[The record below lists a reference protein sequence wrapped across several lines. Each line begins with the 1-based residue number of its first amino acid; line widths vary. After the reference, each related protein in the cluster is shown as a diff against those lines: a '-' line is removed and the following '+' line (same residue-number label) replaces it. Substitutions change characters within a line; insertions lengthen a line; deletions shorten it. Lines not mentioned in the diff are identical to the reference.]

1 MAANKR
7 NFFNNVSFSKKMTAI
22 MFVMV
27 TMTVVTAAVSI
38 LGLNRSQDITG
49 QINAAS
55 GEGFLLGEQLE
66 DILEARI
73 ALMMWRFQP
82 FAEASDAVYSNI
94 QETLDVAD
102 GMLADDDVGPETKA
116 VVSRIRQASQEFAD
130 RFRTIEEY
138 KADVDVQ
145 RVRMDELGP
154 VMADNVALIM
164 SSAYEDGD
172 PEAAVLAGELGI
184 ALNLARVS
192 GQKYFLIGQ
201 SEYYQETVERLTDT
215 QSGVARLQQALQNPQ
230 RRQQATEI
238 QDALTEYRS
247 AFDVAHEALTAQG
260 LVMNEIGGLEPP
272 QFAELEAAFDNS
284 RREQSNLLSEA
295 EMLAKKNLKLTLAI
309 VAASSVVA
317 AFFLLVLVKYTVVPL
332 VAVSDRLTR
341 LALGDVDFQ
350 TRETPGVAEISSMW
364 QALANLRATA
374 AEAFQRSQIIDQLPT
389 PVVLVDPSK
398 DFALTYRNESASE
411 ALSTSESATVVEVF
425 HLEMATA
432 QSLNDPKQ
440 LPLRVQ
446 SKLPGDVLY
455 DITFAPVRNKAGDTM
470 ALMASWQDVTNKA
483 RGIDTFQVNVKG
495 AVEQISGSFANMRDM
510 IDGVARNS
518 DSAQERLSE
527 GADAVR
533 NASLNIQTVA
543 SAAEELSGS
552 ITEIS
557 QRMASAASEADDA
570 ARTTETVAAEARDL
584 VSVSEEIGR
593 VVETINGVTSK
604 TKLLALNA
612 TIEAAGAGEAG
623 KGFAVVAAEVKK
635 LAEQT
640 TKSTA
645 EIDAQIKAVQGRIE
659 RVSRGIVNVANTVG
673 GLNDVFRSAA
683 GATEEQQAATQEI
696 AQNAHGAAERS
707 ERAAALIAELNASA
721 SEDAKATQVLSS
733 NATELAAANNNLS
746 KEADAFLAVMRG

>member
-1 MAANKR
+1 M
-7 NFFNNVSFSKKMTAI
+7 
-22 MFVMV
+22 
-27 TMTVVTAAVSI
+27 
-38 LGLNRSQDITG
+38 
-49 QINAAS
+49 
-55 GEGFLLGEQLE
+55 LGEQLE

-82 FAEASDAVYSNI
+82 SAEATDAVFSNI

-102 GMLADDDVGPETKA
+102 GMLADDDVASETKA
-116 VVSRIRQASQEFAD
+116 VVSRIRKASQEFAD
-130 RFRTIEEY
+130 RFRTIRDY
-138 KADVDVQ
+138 KTRVDGQ
-145 RVRMDELGP
+145 RTRMDALGP
-154 VMADNVALIM
+154 AMAENVAMIM
-164 SSAYEDGD
+164 SSAYDDGD
-172 PEAAVLAGELGI
+172 AEAAVLAGELGI
-184 ALNLARVS
+184 ALNLARVN
-192 GQKYFLIGQ
+192 GQKYFMLGQ
-201 SEYYQETVERLTDT
+201 SQHYQQTVEHLADT
-215 QSGVARLQQALQNPQ
+215 QNDLTRLQQALQNPQ
-230 RRQQATEI
+230 RQQRASEI
-238 QDALTEYRS
+238 QDALTRYRN
-247 AFDVAHEALTAQG
+247 AFDVAHEALVAQSM
-260 LVMNEIGGLEPP
+260 VMDAIAGLEPP
-272 QFAELEAAFDNS
+272 QFAELEAAFDSS
-284 RREQSNLLSEA
+284 RREQANLLSNA
-295 EMLAKKNLKLTLAI
+295 RLLADRNLQLTLAI
-309 VAASSVVA
+309 VAASIIVA
-317 AFFLLVLVKYTVVPL
+317 AFFLVMLVKYTVVPL

-341 LALGDVDFQ
+341 LARGDVDFQ

-398 DFALTYRNESASE
+398 DFALTYRNGVASD
-411 ALSTSESATVVEVF
+411 ALPRSGNANMVEVF
-425 HLEMATA
+425 HLERATA
-432 QSLNDPKQ
+432 QRLNDPKQ

-455 DITFAPVRNKAGDTM
+455 DITFAPVRDKSGSM
-470 ALMASWQDVTNKA
+470 IALMASWQDVTNKA

-495 AVEQISGSFANMRDM
+495 AVEQISGSFSNMRDM

-518 DSAQERLSE
+518 SSAQARLSE

-533 NASLNIQTVA
+533 SASLNIQTVA

-557 QRMASAASEADDA
+557 QRMASAASEADEA
-570 ARTTETVAAEARDL
+570 ARTSDSVAAEARDL

-593 VVETINGVTSK
+593 VVETINAVTSK

-645 EIDAQIKAVQGRIE
+645 EIDGQIKAVQGRID

-707 ERAAALIAELNASA
+707 ERAAALIAELDASA